1 MRFGSF
7 HTKYE
12 ARWSLMEGRVFLI
25 EYVAAET
32 LSRGKIYLLYCI
44 IAASYYN

>member
-1 MRFGSF
+1 MRYGSLQ
-7 HTKYE
+7 TKDE
-12 ARWSLMEGRVFLI
+12 DKVVSDGRSSFLI